1 MTALRALLFLLLTSL
16 VACKGWDDDPSLFPQ
31 YDSSLLVIETQTG
44 TRLYRISAG
53 SAQPFTYYGLEAGD
67 SISSVAIY
75 EQTLYATL
83 PGKQQVLVIDLKD
96 LWVKHRF
103 NVGFRPT
110 GVAAGEEEAM
120 VCGPGRMRFFRHKNP
135 DKKQDEVGIPLTD
148 SLVAPS
154 YQAGN
159 YFLAGKD
166 GGSYRALVVNAQART
181 GCISQEIAQVPTKW
195 DLGNLLA
202 GQAGNRILYSYNVFT
217 RVLDG
222 PTPRT
227 LVDQETSPL
236 YRRPYERE
244 FLGSIALPQDSLLTS
259 LTEPAKVHSIALD
272 SWSSL
277 LFYTTATEVVRA
289 HLPSRS
295 ITARIA
301 LPGRPRIR
309 QAVHY
314 YRY

>member
-1 MTALRALLFLLLTSL
+1 
-16 VACKGWDDDPSLFPQ
+16 
-31 YDSSLLVIETQTG
+31 
-44 TRLYRISAG
+44 
-53 SAQPFTYYGLEAGD
+53 
-67 SISSVAIY
+67 VAIY

-83 PGKQQVLVIDLKD
+83 PGKQQVLVIDLKESKV
-96 LWVKHRF
+96 LHRF
-103 NVGFRPT
+103 RVGFRPT
-110 GVAAGEEEAM
+110 GVAVGETDAM

-135 DKKQDEVGIPLTD
+135 DKRQDEVGIPLSD
-148 SLVAPS
+148 SLIAPT

-166 GGSYRALVVNAQART
+166 GNTYRALVVNAQART
-181 GCISQEIAQVPTKW
+181 AFISQALAQVPTKW

-202 GQAGNRILYSYNVFT
+202 GQAGNRSLYSYNVFT
-217 RVLDG
+217 RALDG

-227 LVDQETSPL
+227 HVDQETSPL

-244 FLGSIALPQDSLLTS
+244 FLGSVVLPQDSLLTTLS
-259 LTEPAKVHSIALD
+259 EPAKVHSIALD

-295 ITARIA
+295 IAARIA

-309 QAVHY
+309 QAAHI